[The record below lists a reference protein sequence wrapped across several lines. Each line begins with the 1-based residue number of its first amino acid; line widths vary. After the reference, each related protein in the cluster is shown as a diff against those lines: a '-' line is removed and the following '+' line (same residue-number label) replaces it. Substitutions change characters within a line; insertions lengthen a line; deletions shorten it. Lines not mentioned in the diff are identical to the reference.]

1 MDGLDN
7 KIEKTEEISSDIEY
21 RERLITKCEKHREN
35 KVEKYVEPLG
45 LQQKI

>member
-21 RERLITKCEKHREN
+21 RERLITKCQMQEKPDR
-35 KVEKYVEPLG
+35 KSVV
-45 LQQKI
+45 